1 MRIFITG
8 AEGFIGRHALIRL
21 FADGHRLTAA
31 IRSAQEEK
39 RLQTL
44 GIETVRGNLNEEID
58 LNVALSGHDAVVH
71 CAAYVRLWGSPALF
85 QVINIGLT
93 KKLIEAATATGIKR
107 FIHMST
113 ASVVLNER
121 CALYDA
127 QEQMPLCQRV
137 EMRFA
142 HSKAQAERIVISA
155 NTAQLATVILRPA
168 FVWGLGDLVDRQIGP
183 AANQGKFGWFNQGEY
198 LYSSCYIGNLC
209 DAICLALQS
218 SASAEAFFIADNE
231 IMSFREWMTQR
242 LEAGRYRVPTFSIPR
257 TVAWPLARFTENGW
271 NYLPLKGDPP
281 LVREAVRT
289 TAYPFTLSIEKAK
302 RMLLYK
308 PTHTIAAGMR
318 AIASTNEPSE

>member
-1 MRIFITG
+1 
-8 AEGFIGRHALIRL
+8 
-21 FADGHRLTAA
+21 
-31 IRSAQEEK
+31 
-39 RLQTL
+39 
-44 GIETVRGNLNEEID
+44 VID
-58 LNVALSGHDAVVH
+58 LNTALSGHDAVVH
-71 CAAYVRLWGSPALF
+71 CAAHVTLWGSPALF
-85 QVINIGLT
+85 QGINIGLT

>member
-8 AEGFIGRHALIRL
+8 AEGFIGRHALNRL

-31 IRSAQEEK
+31 IRSVQEEK

-71 CAAYVRLWGSPALF
+71 CAAYVHLWGSPAQF
-85 QVINIGLT
+85 QETNIGLT
-93 KKLIEAATATGIKR
+93 KKLIEAARARDIKR

-127 QEQMPLCQRV
+127 QEQLPLCQRV
-137 EMRFA
+137 EMLFA
-142 HSKAQAERIVISA
+142 YSKAQAERIVMSA
-155 NTAQLATVILRPA
+155 NTAQFTTLILRPA

-198 LYSSCYIGNLC
+198 LYSSCYVGNLC
-209 DAICLALQS
+209 EAICLALQS
-218 SASAEAFFIADNE
+218 TASAEAFFIADDE
-231 IMSFREWMTQR
+231 IMSFRTWMTQR
-242 LEAGRYRVPTFSIPR
+242 LQAVRYRVPTLSIHR
-257 TVAWPLARFTENGW
+257 MVAWPLACFTENGW
-271 NYLPLKGDPP
+271 NHLPLKGDPP

-318 AIASTNEPSE
+318 AIASPNAP